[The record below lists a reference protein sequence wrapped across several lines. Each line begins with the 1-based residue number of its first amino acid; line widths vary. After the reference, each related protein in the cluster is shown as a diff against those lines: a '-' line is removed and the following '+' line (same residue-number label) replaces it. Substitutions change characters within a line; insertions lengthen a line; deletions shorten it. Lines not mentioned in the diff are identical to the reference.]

1 MSRLKIVKEQADES
15 TYQDWREE
23 DYMNKMNFNPLVMFV
38 VIPTVVQAAC
48 LVFMGGAMLLN
59 TCLLYTSPSPRDMR
73 RSRMPSSA

>member
-38 VIPTVVQAAC
+38 VIPTVVQAGC
-48 LVFMGGAMLLN
+48 LCIMGGAMLLN
-59 TCLLYTSPSPRDMR
+59 TYIFV
-73 RSRMPSSA
+73 

>member
-15 TYQDWREE
+15 THQDWRNE

-38 VIPTVVQAAC
+38 VIPTIVQAAC

-59 TCLLYTSPSPRDMR
+59 TYIFV
-73 RSRMPSSA
+73 

>member
-1 MSRLKIVKEQADES
+1 MSRLKIVKEKADES

-59 TCLLYTSPSPRDMR
+59 TYIFV
-73 RSRMPSSA
+73 

>member
-15 TYQDWREE
+15 TYQDWRDE

-38 VIPTVVQAAC
+38 VIPTVVQATC

-59 TCLLYTSPSPRDMR
+59 TYIFV
-73 RSRMPSSA
+73 

>member
-38 VIPTVVQAAC
+38 VIPTVVQAGC
-48 LVFMGGAMLLN
+48 LLFMGGAMLLN
-59 TCLLYTSPSPRDMR
+59 TYIFV
-73 RSRMPSSA
+73 

>member
-1 MSRLKIVKEQADES
+1 MSRLKIVKEQADER

-59 TCLLYTSPSPRDMR
+59 TYIFV
-73 RSRMPSSA
+73 

>member
-1 MSRLKIVKEQADES
+1 MSRLKIVKVQADES

-59 TCLLYTSPSPRDMR
+59 TYIFV
-73 RSRMPSSA
+73 

>member
-48 LVFMGGAMLLN
+48 LIFMGGAMLLN
-59 TCLLYTSPSPRDMR
+59 TYIFV
-73 RSRMPSSA
+73 

>member
-38 VIPTVVQAAC
+38 VIPTVVQASC

-59 TCLLYTSPSPRDMR
+59 TYIFV
-73 RSRMPSSA
+73 

>member
-23 DYMNKMNFNPLVMFV
+23 DYMNKMYFNPLVMFV
-38 VIPTVVQAAC
+38 VIPTVIQAAC

-59 TCLLYTSPSPRDMR
+59 TYIFV
-73 RSRMPSSA
+73 

>member
-15 TYQDWREE
+15 TYKDWREE

-59 TCLLYTSPSPRDMR
+59 TYIFV
-73 RSRMPSSA
+73 

>member
-38 VIPTVVQAAC
+38 VIPTIVQAAC
-48 LVFMGGAMLLN
+48 LVFMVGAMLLN
-59 TCLLYTSPSPRDMR
+59 TYIFV
-73 RSRMPSSA
+73 

>member
-48 LVFMGGAMLLN
+48 LLFMGGAMLLN
-59 TCLLYTSPSPRDMR
+59 TYIFV
-73 RSRMPSSA
+73 

>member
-15 TYQDWREE
+15 TYQNWREE

-59 TCLLYTSPSPRDMR
+59 TYIFV
-73 RSRMPSSA
+73 